1 MLEEKDKKMS
11 IKTRDGMLFLYLID
25 SFTGS

>member
-1 MLEEKDKKMS
+1 MFEEKDKKMY
-11 IKTRDGMLFLYLID
+11 IKTRDGMLFLYLIN

>member
-1 MLEEKDKKMS
+1 MFEEKDKKMY
-11 IKTRDGMLFLYLID
+11 IKTRDDMLFLYLIN